1 MPSRTDRGLAQLA
14 VNLVGTVVRRC
25 RAQNLIRATS
35 IGKHMRTLISTIAFA
50 TGAALLPASTAFA
63 GGVGVTMGAGFHQD
77 QAYYYRDDGEQ
88 GIDKQMPSNSGI
100 GVEVM
105 LGDRDDRVLGIV
117 RGYVARDGALTNP
130 DPIALG
136 EDPAYTYIYPDVEAA
151 GGRSMG
157 AAAVGIQWGLWGD
170 PTGFQ
175 VIANTLIGSQF
186 WTKDNLE
193 AAFFQ
198 PGVGVTY
205 TINERFQF
213 MGALEGTARFRK
225 HFRYGADMWVSARY
239 MFD

>member
-1 MPSRTDRGLAQLA
+1 MA
-14 VNLVGTVVRRC
+14 VNLVGTVVRRYGT
-25 RAQNLIRATS
+25 QNPIRATS
-35 IGKHMRTLISTIAFA
+35 IGKHMRTLISAIAFA

-77 QAYYYRDDGEQ
+77 QAYYYRDD
-88 GIDKQMPSNSGI
+88 
-100 GVEVM
+100 
-105 LGDRDDRVLGIV
+105 RVLGIV

-136 EDPAYTYIYPDVEAA
+136 EDPAYSYVYPDVESA